1 VSITLGVEQI
11 ISPSPHAFI
20 RPLHKSNGFPC
31 DYDVLEPKALPTM
44 KLTLHKAP
52 LFIATLM
59 MLSSAGADA
68 NETAES
74 STGTAPGVV
83 VKVEKAIERGAKAT
97 ASGVKRGARAAARG
111 IEHGAKAAAS
121 GVERG
126 AKATGNAA
134 HAVARKAGG
143 SPTPSSS
150 PGK

>member
-1 VSITLGVEQI
+1 
-11 ISPSPHAFI
+11 
-20 RPLHKSNGFPC
+20 
-31 DYDVLEPKALPTM
+31 M
-44 KLTLHKAP
+44 KLILHKAP

-59 MLSSAGADA
+59 MLGGAGADA

-74 STGTAPGVV
+74 ATGTAPGVV
-83 VKVEKAIERGAKAT
+83 VKVEKAIERGAKAA
-97 ASGVKRGARAAARG
+97 ASGVERGAKAAARG

-134 HAVARKAGG
+134 HAVAKKVGG

>member
-1 VSITLGVEQI
+1 
-11 ISPSPHAFI
+11 
-20 RPLHKSNGFPC
+20 
-31 DYDVLEPKALPTM
+31 M
-44 KLTLHKAP
+44 KLILHKAP

-59 MLSSAGADA
+59 LLSSAGAYA
-68 NETAES
+68 NETEAS

-83 VKVEKAIERGAKAT
+83 VKVKRAIERGAKAA

-134 HAVARKAGG
+134 HVVAKKVGG
-143 SPTPSSS
+143 SSTPSSS
-150 PGK
+150 PSK